1 MATSEK
7 ALREA
12 IVAKGIRLL
21 TSGLT
26 HGSSGNISARAGD
39 AMLITPSAVPY
50 PKLRPTMIAR
60 MPLGG
65 EYGAWSGP
73 LKPSTEWR
81 IHLDVMRARPDI
93 GAIVHCH
100 SPYATA
106 LSMAHKP
113 ILAAHYMIALF
124 GGPIIRCTKYAPYGT
139 KDLSELALE
148 GLGDR
153 HGVLL
158 GNHGAI
164 TTGATLEAAMFRAE
178 ELENLARLYTVALT
192 VGRPAILSDDEIDR
206 VIERFKG
213 YGAGQAAGMGA
224 RTPEKKS
231 RRQSQDAVE
240 EARRE
245 EKGGGQEKDRRG
257 PRRSLI
263 GRGPRRRKP
272 KLALSR
278 FAAL

>member
-7 ALREA
+7 ALRDE
-12 IVAKGIRLL
+12 IVASGIRLL

-26 HGSSGNISARAGD
+26 HGSSGNISARTGD

-73 LKPSTEWR
+73 LRPSNEWR
-81 IHLDVMRARPDI
+81 IHLDVMRARPDV

-124 GGPIIRCTKYAPYGT
+124 GGPVIRCTKYAPYGT
-139 KDLSELALE
+139 KDLSELAVE

-153 HGVLL
+153 HAVLL

-164 TTGATLEAAMFRAE
+164 ATGATLEAAMLRAE
-178 ELENLARLYTVALT
+178 ELENLARLYAIALT
-192 VGRPAILSDDEIDR
+192 VGRPAILSDDEVGR
-206 VIERFKG
+206 LIERFKG
-213 YGAGQAAGMGA
+213 YGAGQAAGGGGPA
-224 RTPEKKS
+224 PNEKS
-231 RRQSQDAVE
+231 RAKAKTTSR
-240 EARRE
+240 
-245 EKGGGQEKDRRG
+245 KRG
-257 PRRSLI
+257 AKKKAP
-263 GRGPRRRKP
+263 GKKKAAAG
-272 KLALSR
+272 A
-278 FAAL
+278 AAL

>member
-1 MATSEK
+1 MATTEK
-7 ALREA
+7 ALRED
-12 IVAKGIRLL
+12 IVANGMRLL
-21 TSGLT
+21 NSGLT
-26 HGSSGNISARAGD
+26 HGSSGNISARIGE

-65 EYGAWSGP
+65 EYGAWAGP

-81 IHLDVMRARPDI
+81 IHLDVMRARPDV

-124 GGPIIRCTKYAPYGT
+124 GGSAIRCTKYAPYGT

-153 HGVLL
+153 HAVLL

-164 TTGATLEAAMFRAE
+164 ATGATLAAAMFRAE
-178 ELENLARLYTVALT
+178 ELENLARLYAIALT
-192 VGRPAILSDDEIDR
+192 VGRPAILSDDEIAR
-206 VIERFKG
+206 VSERFKG
-213 YGAGQAAGMGA
+213 YGAGQAAGMGGRA
-224 RTPEKKS
+224 AKKKS
-231 RRQSQDAVE
+231 RAKANAPSRKRGAKKKAAAKKKAV
-240 EARRE
+240 
-245 EKGGGQEKDRRG
+245 
-257 PRRSLI
+257 
-263 GRGPRRRKP
+263 
-272 KLALSR
+272 
-278 FAAL
+278 AAVAAV